1 MRLEGALM
9 MTRDHC
15 RWALAALVGLVGGLA
30 AGAQAET
37 MPRMSLAERPALEVL
52 ADHGGKPARPYF
64 VAIGMA
70 DVPEEEG
77 YAPDPRAP
85 VPFSEADMLPVT
97 SERLSPGEV
106 RFRPL
111 ELPSRM
117 TPFFLVGDDA
127 LSLRWLEARGEP
139 LRELNAVGLIVEVA
153 TSEGLERLR
162 EAATGLELRPTPGD
176 DLAQRLGLAH
186 YPVLVTAQG
195 LEQ

>member
-1 MRLEGALM
+1 MVK
-9 MTRDHC
+9 RDRC
-15 RWALAALVGLVGGLA
+15 RWTLPDLMGGLLA
-30 AGAQAET
+30 VSAQAET
-37 MPRMSLAERPALEVL
+37 MPQMPLAERPVLEVL
-52 ADHGGKPARPYF
+52 ADHGGEPARPYF

-85 VPFSEADMLPVT
+85 VAFSEADMLPVS

-127 LSLRWLEARGEP
+127 LSLRWLETRGEI
-139 LRELNAVGLIVEVA
+139 LRELNAVGLVVEVA
-153 TSEGLERLR
+153 TPEGLQRLR
-162 EAATGLELRPTPGD
+162 EAAPGLELRPTPGD
-176 DLAQRLGLAH
+176 DLAGRLGLVH

>member
-1 MRLEGALM
+1 MRRGRCLMRDRRRTLPALM
-9 MTRDHC
+9 
-15 RWALAALVGLVGGLA
+15 GGLLGLLA
-30 AGAQAET
+30 VSAQAET
-37 MPRMSLAERPALEVL
+37 MPHMSLADRPALEVL
-52 ADHGGKPARPYF
+52 ADHGGEPARPYF

-85 VPFSEADMLPVT
+85 VPFGEADMLPVS

-106 RFRPL
+106 HFRPL

-127 LSLRWLEARGEP
+127 LSLRWLEAHGEI

-153 TSEGLERLR
+153 APEGLERLR
-162 EAATGLELRPTPGD
+162 EAAPGLELRPTPGD

-186 YPVLVTAQG
+186 YPVLVTPQG

>member
-1 MRLEGALM
+1 MRWGRCLMRDRRCRAL
-9 MTRDHC
+9 
-15 RWALAALVGLVGGLA
+15 LAFLVGLLGLHA
-30 AGAQAET
+30 VVTQAET

-52 ADHGGKPARPYF
+52 ADHGGEPARPYF

-70 DVPEEEG
+70 EVPEKEG

-97 SERLSPGEV
+97 SKRLSPGEV
-106 RFRPL
+106 RMRPL

-127 LSLRWLEARGEP
+127 LSLRWLETRGEV

-153 TSEGLERLR
+153 TQKGLERLR
-162 EAATGLELRPTPGD
+162 EAAPGLELRPTPGD
-176 DLAQRLGLAH
+176 DLAGRLGLAH

>member
-1 MRLEGALM
+1 MVKRDRCRWTLPALM
-9 MTRDHC
+9 
-15 RWALAALVGLVGGLA
+15 GGLLA
-30 AGAQAET
+30 VSAQAET
-37 MPRMSLAERPALEVL
+37 MPQMPLAERPVLEVL
-52 ADHGGKPARPYF
+52 ADHGGEPARPYF

-85 VPFSEADMLPVT
+85 VPFSETDMLPVT

-106 RFRPL
+106 RFRSL

-127 LSLRWLEARGEP
+127 LSLRWLEARGET

-153 TSEGLERLR
+153 TPEGLERLR
-162 EAATGLELRPTPGD
+162 EAAPGLELRPTPGD
-176 DLAQRLGLAH
+176 DLAGRLGLVH

-195 LEQ
+195 WSSRSER

>member
-1 MRLEGALM
+1 MLQRECYRRVLYAVTGL
-9 MTRDHC
+9 
-15 RWALAALVGLVGGLA
+15 GLVLGLAA

-37 MPRMSLAERPALEVL
+37 MPRMSLAERPSLKVL
-52 ADHGGKPARPYF
+52 ADHGGEPARPYF

-70 DVPEEEG
+70 GIPEKEG

-85 VPFSEADMLPVT
+85 APFDEADMLPVT

-117 TPFFLVGDDA
+117 TPFFLVGDDR
-127 LSLRWLEARGEP
+127 LSLRWLETRREI
-139 LRELNAVGLIVEVA
+139 LRELNAVGLVVEVDTA
-153 TSEGLERLR
+153 EGLQRLR
-162 EAATGLELRPTPGD
+162 EAAPGLELRPTPGD
-176 DLAQRLGLAH
+176 DLAGRLGLAH

>member
-1 MRLEGALM
+1 MLQRECYRRVLYAVTGLGLILG
-9 MTRDHC
+9 
-15 RWALAALVGLVGGLA
+15 LAA

-37 MPRMSLAERPALEVL
+37 MPRMSLVERPSLEVL
-52 ADHGGKPARPYF
+52 ADHGGEPARPYF

-70 DVPEEEG
+70 GIPEEEG

-85 VPFSEADMLPVT
+85 APFGEADMLPVT

-117 TPFFLVGDDA
+117 TPFFLVGDDP
-127 LSLRWLEARGEP
+127 LSLRWLETRGAI
-139 LRELNAVGLIVEVA
+139 LRELNAVGLVVEVA
-153 TSEGLERLR
+153 TDEGLQRLR
-162 EAATGLELRPTPGD
+162 EAAPGLELRPTPGD
-176 DLAQRLGLAH
+176 DLAGRLGLAH

>member
-1 MRLEGALM
+1 MVK
-9 MTRDHC
+9 RDRC
-15 RWALAALVGLVGGLA
+15 RWMLPALVGGLLGLLA
-30 AGAQAET
+30 AIAQAET
-37 MPRMSLAERPALEVL
+37 MPEMSLAERPALEVL
-52 ADHGGKPARPYF
+52 ADHGGEPARPYF

-77 YAPDPRAP
+77 YAPDTRAP
-85 VPFSEADMLPVT
+85 VAFSEADMLPVT

-127 LSLRWLEARGEP
+127 LSLRWLEARGET
-139 LRELNAVGLIVEVA
+139 LRDLNAVGLIVEVA
-153 TSEGLERLR
+153 TPEGLERLR
-162 EAATGLELRPTPGD
+162 GAAPGLELRPTPGD
-176 DLAQRLGLAH
+176 DLAGRLGLAH
-186 YPVLVTAQG
+186 YPVLVTSQG

>member
-1 MRLEGALM
+1 MLQRECYRRVLYAVTGL
-9 MTRDHC
+9 
-15 RWALAALVGLVGGLA
+15 GLVLGLAA

-37 MPRMSLAERPALEVL
+37 MPRMSLVERPSLEVL
-52 ADHGGKPARPYF
+52 ADHGGEPARPYF

-70 DVPEEEG
+70 GIPEEEG
-77 YAPDPRAP
+77 YAPDPHAP

-127 LSLRWLEARGEP
+127 LSLRWLETRRAI
-139 LRELNAVGLIVEVA
+139 LRELNAVGLVVEVA
-153 TSEGLERLR
+153 TDEGLQRLR
-162 EAATGLELRPTPGD
+162 EAAPGLELRPTPGD
-176 DLAQRLGLAH
+176 DLAGRLGLAH

>member
-1 MRLEGALM
+1 MRWGRCLMRDRRCRAL
-9 MTRDHC
+9 
-15 RWALAALVGLVGGLA
+15 LAFLVGLLGLHA
-30 AGAQAET
+30 VVTQAET
-37 MPRMSLAERPALEVL
+37 MPRMSLAERPSLEVL
-52 ADHGGKPARPYF
+52 ADHGGEPARPYF

-70 DVPEEEG
+70 EVPEEEG

-106 RFRPL
+106 HMRPL

-127 LSLRWLEARGEP
+127 LSLRWLETRGEV

-153 TSEGLERLR
+153 APEGLERLR
-162 EAATGLELRPTPGD
+162 EAAPGLELRPTPGD
-176 DLAQRLGLAH
+176 DLAGRLGLAH
-186 YPVLVTAQG
+186 YPMLVAAQG

>member
-1 MRLEGALM
+1 MLHHDCSCRVLYAGAGL
-9 MTRDHC
+9 
-15 RWALAALVGLVGGLA
+15 GLVLGLGA
-30 AGAQAET
+30 AGVQAET
-37 MPRMSLAERPALEVL
+37 MPRMSLAERPSLEVL
-52 ADHGGKPARPYF
+52 ADYGGEPARPYF

-70 DVPEEEG
+70 EVPEAEG

-85 VPFSEADMLPVT
+85 VKFGETDMLPVT

-127 LSLRWLEARGEP
+127 LSLRWLEARREV
-139 LRELNAVGLIVEVA
+139 LRELNAVGLVIEVD
-153 TSEGLERLR
+153 TVEGLQRLR
-162 EAATGLELRPTPGD
+162 EAAPGLELRPTPGD
-176 DLAQRLGLAH
+176 DLAGRLGLAH
-186 YPVLVTAQG
+186 YPVLVTPQG

>member
-1 MRLEGALM
+1 MMKCNLCRWTLPALM
-9 MTRDHC
+9 
-15 RWALAALVGLVGGLA
+15 GGLLGLLA
-30 AGAQAET
+30 VSAQAET

-52 ADHGGKPARPYF
+52 ADHGGEPARPYF

-77 YAPDPRAP
+77 YAPDLRAP

-111 ELPSRM
+111 ELPSHM

-127 LSLRWLEARGEP
+127 LSLRWLEARGDT

-153 TSEGLERLR
+153 TPEGLERLR
-162 EAATGLELRPTPGD
+162 EAVPGLELRPTPGD
-176 DLAQRLGLAH
+176 DLAGRLGLAH